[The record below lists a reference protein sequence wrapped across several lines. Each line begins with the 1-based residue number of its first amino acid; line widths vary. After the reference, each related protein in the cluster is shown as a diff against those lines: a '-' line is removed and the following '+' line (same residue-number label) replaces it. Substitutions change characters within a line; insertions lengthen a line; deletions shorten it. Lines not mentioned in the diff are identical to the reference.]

1 MRQAFNLL
9 RSTCIAVLLTV
20 FSVNS
25 FSETQ
30 GNSVSQEE
38 YMQMVQKI
46 WQGIEPEFG
55 QVKLPGA
62 VATLNLPSDFY
73 YLNPKDSKTVL
84 ENIWGN
90 PPGQQ
95 ILGMLFPAG
104 YTALDRDAWAVTI
117 EYEEDG
123 YVSDEDASEIDYS
136 DLLKE
141 MQADA
146 QAASEARVS
155 QGYSPIELLG
165 WAAQPYYDSVTHKMY
180 WAKEIKFGDSENHT
194 LNYNIRVL
202 GRKGVLIL
210 NFIADIEQKSLIESK
225 LESVL
230 AIAEFDQG
238 SQYSDF
244 DPELDEIAAY
254 GLGALIAGKVI
265 AKTGFF
271 VMALIF
277 LKKFGLIF
285 LVAAAALLKRF
296 FKKKKTDA
304 Q

>member
-1 MRQAFNLL
+1 MRQVFNLL
-9 RSTCIAVLLTV
+9 RSTGITFLLMV
-20 FSVNS
+20 FSISS
-25 FSETQ
+25 FSESD
-30 GNSVSQEE
+30 SVSQEE
-38 YMQMVQKI
+38 YMQLAQKI
-46 WQGIEPEFG
+46 WQEIEPEFG

-62 VATLNLPSDFY
+62 VATLNLPSNFY
-73 YLNPKDSKTVL
+73 YLKPKDAKTVL

-95 ILGMLFPAG
+95 VLGMLFPSG
-104 YTALDRDAWAVTI
+104 KTPLDPDAWAVTI

-123 YVSDEDASEIDYS
+123 YVSDENASEIDYS
-136 DLLKE
+136 DLLKD

-155 QGYSPIELLG
+155 QGYSSIELLG
-165 WAAQPYYDSVTHKMY
+165 WAAQPYYDSATHKMY
-180 WAKEIKFGDSENHT
+180 WAKEIKFGDNPNHT

-210 NFIADIEQKSLIESK
+210 NFIAGIEQKYLIESK
-225 LESVL
+225 LENVL

-254 GLGALIAGKVI
+254 GIGALVAGKVI

-271 VMALIF
+271 VMALVF
-277 LKKFGLIF
+277 LKKFGLLF
-285 LVAAAALLKRF
+285 LLAAGALLKQFYKR
-296 FKKKKTDA
+296 KKNNA